1 MLLFENKEQK
11 LLNTLKFLGSP
22 YKKFVSTG
30 EIKEEIGLV
39 QSRQGFLSRLVSI
52 IDENEN
58 FILPIIG
65 DVGQGKTHLYWA
77 LKNELY
83 NYNIVYIS
91 LETVM
96 KKFYYNTY
104 SEFIENLGVK
114 PDERVEPLRNMT
126 KRLCNEWGGRER
138 KFGFFQV
145 ADIERAK
152 QAAFEKWAHKFENKD
167 VLNDIITAIIAHQ
180 LEPYKKIEAER
191 WLIGELMDFQE
202 LSRLNLKHDLR
213 KRAYAYAMLKVL
225 IENLN
230 KRSVLFID
238 DVEKLLSIRKPVDNE
253 SEEKD
258 EVDDIEEIFDPR
270 WLYGDKKPLENIS
283 AEKTLDKILDLHK
296 INRLRI
302 IITFKSTEY
311 FEEIKK
317 KIERKDKELLLMLK
331 EPLIMSN
338 FIEDDVIQFYKN
350 NLEYF
355 FASVNYNEYFKH
367 FSTSFYPLNKDV
379 LNFIFQESKG
389 NPREIIKYLIKIF
402 NEIVTSNKELEDI
415 LDKYH

>member
-11 LLNTLKFLGSP
+11 LINILKFLGSP
-22 YKKFVSTG
+22 FKKFVSTG
-30 EIKEEIGLV
+30 EIKEDIGLV
-39 QSRQGFLSRLVSI
+39 QSRQEFLHQLMRI
-52 IDENEN
+52 IDKNEN

-65 DVGQGKTHLYWA
+65 EVGQGKTHLYWA

-83 NYNIVYIS
+83 DYNTVYIS
-91 LETVM
+91 LETVI
-96 KKFYYNTY
+96 KKFYYNIY

-114 PDERVEPLRNMT
+114 PDERVEPLRSMT

-152 QAAFEKWAHKFENKD
+152 QVAFEKWSHNFENKD

-191 WLIGELMDFQE
+191 WLIGELMDVRE

-213 KRAYAYAMLKVL
+213 KRVYSFAMLKVL

-238 DVEKLLSIRKPVDNE
+238 DVEKLLSIRKPVYKE
-253 SEEKD
+253 PEEK
-258 EVDDIEEIFDPR
+258 EEIEDIEEIFDPR

-296 INRLRI
+296 IRRLRI
-302 IITFKSTEY
+302 IITFKSIEY

-317 KIERKDKELLLMLK
+317 KIERKNRKLLLMLK

-338 FIEDDVIQFYKN
+338 FIEEDISQFYKN
-350 NLEYF
+350 NLEFF
-355 FASVNYNEYFKH
+355 FASVNYSEYFKD
-367 FSTSFYPLNKDV
+367 FSTSFFPLNDNV
-379 LNFIFQESKG
+379 LKFVFRESKG

-402 NEIVTSNKELEDI
+402 NEIVTSNENLED
-415 LDKYH
+415 LLNKYQ